1 MLWRFFGFVEACIVY
16 NRVHTHQDFGHKNSG
31 ESQEVMQ
38 KKFLNLGKL
47 WETIGYNGKSRAI
60 TAIQMISDV
69 MM

>member
-1 MLWRFFGFVEACIVY
+1 MY
-16 NRVHTHQDFGHKNSG
+16 NRVHAHQDFGHKNSG
-31 ESQEVMQ
+31 EYQEVMQ

-47 WETIGYNGKSRAI
+47 WETIGYTGKLRAI